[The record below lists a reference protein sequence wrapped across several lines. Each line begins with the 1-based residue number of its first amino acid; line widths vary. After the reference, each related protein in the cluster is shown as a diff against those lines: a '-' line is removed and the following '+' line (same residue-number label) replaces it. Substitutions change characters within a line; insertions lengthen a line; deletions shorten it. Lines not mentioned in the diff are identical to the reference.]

1 MVIAM
6 IRLVIFF
13 TLLIL
18 VSCTTRSDIYYVSQD
33 GNDNWTG
40 KSAFPLLEG
49 DDGPFRTLNR
59 AAREMNEGDS
69 CYVLSGVYRETFSP
83 GISGSSRNPIVFKAL
98 PGHKAIIS
106 CSDPMEGP
114 WEEVSKGIFKAQLR
128 SLKQLVL
135 VLKENK
141 LMIPARWPNQHEDLL
156 KPKFSMVESGS
167 YNSMKGPE
175 IPDDIDPVGSTL
187 VGFFGK
193 EWAVQTFEVTAYD
206 AIQKLLHFPE
216 SGQRQNYYE
225 PPEGW
230 DSKYAPRKNNRFYL
244 EASLDLLDD
253 PNEYYIDKV
262 NNEFYL
268 CTEGNIPNSFPHLK
282 QREYAIDLSDL
293 SWIEIHDIDI
303 IGGGVLMNE
312 NTAHCIISAME
323 AKYVDPGIFINGHNI
338 EIRNSEISN
347 SFGGLVSI
355 AGNSNRLINNYIHD
369 GNFSGSWEQL
379 VTVGGNNHLISHNTV
394 EKAGGGCISPGGR
407 KNVFQYNDISMAGMI
422 RHDIGGFYIANH
434 DGGYNEIH
442 HNRIHDIYGIGIYL
456 DNSTSHYY
464 VHHNLIWNCGWEYVS
479 DTPPYSHVRISAY
492 DAIRLNTPSN
502 YNLIVHNTCL
512 NAGGG
517 IGYWGRNF
525 IKDMHGVYIINNI
538 FTGPN
543 RYTAS
548 SVIKNN
554 LSLQH
559 PPESM
564 SGIEDILERISSKA
578 IDAGMHLPG
587 VNDEFND
594 GGPDIG
600 AFESGAEIWSAGHD
614 FKSSHIV
621 PNDNISEPDYRNMI
635 KNGGF
640 EAGTGV
646 WEISNADD
654 VVHIQENSWGHED
667 ADTRSQ
673 INSIQLKA
681 GGSLQQDIKKLKP
694 GAKYLLSVWMKSA
707 NNVLRS
713 EIKLGNQKLMSQFA
727 IDVTEDW
734 TFFTEEIK
742 IDNNTDKITVTIRN
756 ISEEGSVYIDDVGLI
771 EMITEDE

>member
-1 MVIAM
+1 
-6 IRLVIFF
+6 
-13 TLLIL
+13 LL
-18 VSCTTRSDIYYVSQD
+18 SCKTRSDVYFVSPD
-33 GNDNWTG
+33 GNDNWSG
-40 KSAFPLLEG
+40 KSAYPLL
-49 DDGPFRTLNR
+49 DDNDGPFRSINR
-59 AAREMNEGDS
+59 AAREMKDGDS

-83 GISGSSRNPIVFKAL
+83 GISGSSGNPIVFRAL
-98 PGHKAIIS
+98 PGHKVTIS
-106 CSDPMEGP
+106 CCDPLEGS
-114 WEEVSKGIFKAQLR
+114 WEEVSKGIFKAHLR
-128 SLKQLVL
+128 SLKLPDL
-135 VLKENK
+135 VLKK
-141 LMIPARWPNQHEDLL
+141 DQLMIPARWPNQHEDLL

-167 YNSMKGPE
+167 YNSMKGPD
-175 IPDDIDPVGSTL
+175 IPDDIDPVGSSL

-193 EWAVQTFEVTAYD
+193 EWAVQKFEVTAYD
-206 AIQKLLHFPE
+206 PNQKLLHFPE
-216 SGQRQNYYE
+216 SSHRQNYHQ

-253 PNEYYIDKV
+253 PNEYYFDEV

-268 CTEGNIPNSFPHLK
+268 CTKGNIPNSFPQLK

-303 IGGGVLMNE
+303 IGGGILMNE
-312 NTAHCIISAME
+312 NTADCIISSIE

-338 EIRNSEISN
+338 EIRNSEIAN

-369 GNFSGSWEQL
+369 GNFNGTWEQL
-379 VTVGGNNHLISHNTV
+379 VSVTGSNHLISHNTV

-407 KNVFQYNDISMAGMI
+407 NNVYQYNDISMAGMI

-464 VHHNLIWNCGWEYVS
+464 VHHNLVWNCGWEYVS
-479 DTPPYSHVRISAY
+479 DTPPFPHVRISAY

-548 SVIKNN
+548 SVMKNN

-559 PPESM
+559 PSESM
-564 SGIEDILERISSKA
+564 SGIEDLLMRNSSKA

-587 VNDEFND
+587 INDEFNN

-600 AFESGAEIWSAGHD
+600 AFESGVEIWSAGHD
-614 FKSSHIV
+614 FKSQRIV
-621 PNDNISEPDYRNMI
+621 PIGNNTEPEYINLI

-640 EAGTGV
+640 EAGTGS
-646 WEISNADD
+646 WEISDTD
-654 VVHIQENSWGHED
+654 KVVHIQDNSWGLED
-667 ADTRSQ
+667 AATRSQ
-673 INSIQLKA
+673 FNSIQLKA
-681 GGSLQQDIKKLKP
+681 GGSLQQNIEQLRP
-694 GAKYLLSVWMKSA
+694 GAVYLLSVWMKSV
-707 NNVLRS
+707 NNVLRL
-713 EIKLGNQKLMSQFA
+713 EIKVENQKLISRYV
-727 IDVTEDW
+727 IDVTGDW
-734 TFFTEEIK
+734 TFFTEEIQ
-742 IDNNTDKITVTIRN
+742 IDKNTDKITFTIGN
-756 ISEEGSVYIDDVGLI
+756 LSEEGSVYIDDAGLI
-771 EMITEDE
+771 EIISEDE